1 MIINTKIN
9 SIRYDKRKWFA
20 FLFSVLNIIIS
31 YFFHSSYFTLII
43 AGVSFVSVVDIFFRK
58 TIYEIYQRWEK
69 IVHNWKGLNYPISFE
84 VGGWITIFTSL
95 FVNIYLLFPNPNSN
109 IMIAGGI
116 FIWAVVCI
124 LSLDNEK

>member
-20 FLFSVLNIIIS
+20 LLFSVLNIIIS

-43 AGVSFVSVVDIFFRK
+43 TGVSFVSVVDIFFRK
-58 TIYEIYQRWEK
+58 IISEIYQRWEK
-69 IVHNWKGLNYPISFE
+69 IVHNWKGLNCPISFE
-84 VGGWITIFTSL
+84 VGGWIAIFTSL
-95 FVNIYLLFPNPNSN
+95 FVNIYLIFPNPNTN
-109 IMIAGGI
+109 VMIAGGI
-116 FIWAVVCI
+116 FIWALVYI